1 LAQATRKKSYHF
13 KSSLSFHRSLRKA
26 ALWACLGVSLCLVL
40 ALFTYNPSDP
50 GWLQTARTGRYFN
63 LGGWPGAYFSDIAF
77 HFLGYFGFLLPVLV
91 LRAGWSIRPGTT
103 APATF
108 HPANLAFGI
117 LGLFLLFIGGTGIA
131 TLQLASPWWCSTPVY
146 LGVQSCGAGGVIGEV
161 VGVALAWKLGY
172 GEANLFLAGLVFS
185 GLTLFVGVSWM
196 QFAEWIGNRILWAF
210 RIAKS
215 FVLWLV
221 IRIRETRTPLP
232 EVPSTSAPVNSLEP
246 VTQNEPTPIPEEPA
260 ATSVE
265 PPILPTQGVVALQ
278 TPPPETNPLAEIA
291 PSAEQNPSTVMP
303 REQRK
308 EPPRPTH
315 RFSDAASEKTLLS
328 PGLLE
333 GNSLERSP
341 APESLER
348 LARLVEACLT
358 DCNVEARVVEVR
370 PGPVVTYFELQPAPG
385 VLGTQISQVS
395 KKLARSLAVPSIRIV
410 EGNLNLSGVAL
421 EVPNERR
428 ESPRIGEI
436 LRTQEYEHSSQ
447 TLPLVLGKDIEGKPV
462 ILDLYRLLHLLAVG
476 TSEAGKLTSFQAMVL
491 GLVYKLPPS
500 ELRLFL
506 IDLGKKGLSVYQGIP
521 HLLAPVVS
529 DVKEVTNIFG
539 WCAAE
544 MDRRYK
550 ILAAIG
556 VQNLMTLNRRLSDAL
571 LDEFPILD
579 PLRSQDSEPI
589 PMTPLPYIVLFIEEF
604 AEWLQSTGKPAEAS
618 VARLIR
624 RAKAV
629 GIHLILGT
637 QKTTEEVI
645 SKCIGVSTRIAFQL
659 PSPDDSKITLG
670 HPGAECLLG
679 QGDMLFLDPSLRVPK
694 RIHAPLVSSSEAIRV
709 AEALKTHS
717 RPEYVDLR
725 IIPEVSSEESLGEE
739 LQDFST
745 LLSEAKKIV
754 LETRRP
760 SVSGIQRRL
769 KIEYELATLLMER
782 LEQSGVVSPL
792 KPNGT
797 RELLISDTPESQ
809 TVP

>member
-1 LAQATRKKSYHF
+1 MAQATRKKSYRLRN
-13 KSSLSFHRSLRKA
+13 SLSLHRGLRQI
-26 ALWACLGVSLCLVL
+26 ALWACLGASLCLVL
-40 ALFTYNPSDP
+40 ALFSYNPSDP

-63 LGGWPGAYFSDIAF
+63 LGGWLGAYFSDIAF
-77 HFLGYFGFLLPVLV
+77 HFLGYVGFLIPMLV
-91 LRAGWSIRPGTT
+91 FRAGWSVRLGTT
-103 APATF
+103 TPRTF

-117 LGLFLLFIGGTGIA
+117 LGLFLLFIGSTGIA
-131 TLQLASPWWCSTPVY
+131 TLQLARPWWCSAPVY

-161 VGVALAWKLGY
+161 VGVPLAWKLGY
-172 GEANLFLAGLVFS
+172 GEANLFLAGLIFS
-185 GLTLFVGVSWM
+185 GLTLFAGVSWV
-196 QFAEWIGNRILWAF
+196 QFAEWVGNKIF
-210 RIAKS
+210 
-215 FVLWLV
+215 LV
-221 IRIRETRTPLP
+221 FQIVKFLVFWSVVRIRETRASLPAHTPP
-232 EVPSTSAPVNSLEP
+232 VAPTAPTAQDEP
-246 VTQNEPTPIPEEPA
+246 VPATEEVVLVAPLDLALQASTIP
-260 ATSVE
+260 
-265 PPILPTQGVVALQ
+265 Q
-278 TPPPETNPLAEIA
+278 TPPVETNPLAEI
-291 PSAEQNPSTVMP
+291 PSVEQNPSTLMP

-308 EPPRPTH
+308 EPPRTTH
-315 RFSDAASEKTLLS
+315 RSSDSEKNLLS
-328 PGLLE
+328 LGLLE

-428 ESPRIGEI
+428 ELPRIGEI
-436 LRTQEYEHSSQ
+436 LRAQEYEHSSN
-447 TLPLVLGKDIEGKPV
+447 TLPLVLGKDIEGKAI
-462 ILDLYRLLHLLAVG
+462 ILDLHRFPHLLAVG
-476 TSEAGKLTSFQAMVL
+476 TSEAGKFVSFQAMLL

-500 ELRLFL
+500 ELGLFL
-506 IDLGKKGLSVYQGIP
+506 IDLGKKGLSAYQGIP
-521 HLLAPVVS
+521 HLLAPVTS
-529 DVKEVTNIFG
+529 DMKEVTSIFG

-571 LDEFPILD
+571 LDEFPIPD
-579 PLRSQDSEPI
+579 PLHSQDSEPI

-604 AEWLQSTGKPAEAS
+604 AEWLQSVGNPAEAW

-629 GIHLILGT
+629 GFPLILGS
-637 QKTTEEVI
+637 QKTTDEVI
-645 SKCIGVSTRIAFQL
+645 LKCAGISTKIAFQL
-659 PSPDDSKITLG
+659 PSADASKTILG

-694 RIHAPLVSSSEAIRV
+694 RIHAPLVSNSEAV
-709 AEALKTHS
+709 QVVEALKVHS

-725 IIPEVSSEESLGEE
+725 IIPEIPLSEEDQGEE
-739 LQDFST
+739 FQDFSI

-782 LEQSGVVSPL
+782 LEQNGVVSPL

-797 RELLISDTPESQ
+797 REVLVSASFASQ
-809 TVP
+809 AIP